1 MSSPYKK
8 LSIKKLPVPT
18 EKGTE
23 ESRFWKR
30 FKPRCSL
37 SEIAS
42 VTSIKFSPIQPF
54 DFAVTSS
61 TRVQIYS
68 TQTYKVKKTISRFND
83 IAYCGTIRN
92 DGKLLV
98 AGDATGLI
106 QVFDINSRAILRTMK
121 GHNHPVHITRFAPG
135 NTQILSCSDDKTARI
150 WDIPGQE
157 TISIFKEHQDYVRAG
172 LISNDNPHLIL
183 TGSYDQSIKLWDL
196 RTNSCTMSMS
206 HGAPVED
213 VLMFPGGGMIIS
225 AGGPTITVWDL
236 ISGGRVVRSVS
247 NHQKT
252 ITSMCFDGSSS
263 RLLTGSLDHHV
274 KIYDVQNYDVVHSI
288 EYSSPILCI
297 ALSPDDTNIVAGM
310 TCGTLSIRRRKLV
323 QKELNMSH
331 QNKQPRVGSYKYFTR
346 GQTYSGN
353 KDDFVVESKPRERLA
368 LYDRYLKKFQYS
380 NALDAALRNGTQ
392 AILTISLLQEL
403 IRRDA
408 LRQAIVGRD
417 DLSLEPLVKFL
428 IRWINEPRYTSILVD
443 VGNVIIDVYSSVIYK
458 SPLIEKLIVNLHSK
472 VKTEMNLQKEIAKII
487 GSLEMVAKGSL
498 LTDTTNYT

>member
-8 LSIKKLPVPT
+8 ISLKKFAVPT

-23 ESRFWKR
+23 ESRFWRR

-42 VTSIKFSPIQPF
+42 ITSIKFSPIQPF

-83 IAYCGTIRN
+83 IAYCGSIRN
-92 DGKLLV
+92 DAKLLV

-106 QVFDINSRAILRTMK
+106 QVFDINSRAILRTMH
-121 GHNHPVHITRFAPG
+121 GHNLPVHITRFSPG

-150 WDIPGQE
+150 WDVPGQE
-157 TISIFKEHQDYVRAG
+157 AISNLKEHQDYVRAG
-172 LISNDNPHLIL
+172 LISNDNPHLVL

-213 VLMFPGGGMIIS
+213 VLIFPGGGMIIS

-274 KIYDVQNYDVVHSI
+274 KIYDVQNYDVVHSFK
-288 EYSSPILCI
+288 YNSPILCI
-297 ALSPDDTNIVAGM
+297 ALSPDDTNIVVGM
-310 TCGTLSIRRRKLV
+310 TCGTLSIRHRKSS
-323 QKELNMSH
+323 QEELSVSH
-331 QNKQPRVGSYKYFTR
+331 PNKQPRVGSYKYFTR
-346 GQTYSGN
+346 GQTYDG
-353 KDDFVVESKPRERLA
+353 KQDDFVVESKPREHLA
-368 LYDRYLKKFQYS
+368 LYDHYLKKFQYS
-380 NALDAALRNGTQ
+380 NALDAVLRNGTR

-403 IRRDA
+403 IYRDA

-417 DLSLEPLVKFL
+417 DVSLEPLVKFL
-428 IRWINEPRYTSILVD
+428 LRWINEPKYTSILID
-443 VGNVIIDVYSSVIYK
+443 VGNVIIDVYSSVIWK
-458 SPLIEKLIVNLHSK
+458 SPLIKKLMVSLHTK
-472 VKTEMNLQKEIAKII
+472 VKMEINLQKEIAKVI
-487 GSLEMVAKGSL
+487 GSLEMVAKGSMS
-498 LTDTTNYT
+498 TATTNYT

>member
-1 MSSPYKK
+1 K
-8 LSIKKLPVPT
+8 LSIKRFAVPT

-42 VTSIKFSPIQPF
+42 VTSIKFSPIQPY
-54 DFAVTSS
+54 DFAITSS

-68 TQTYKVKKTISRFND
+68 SQTYKVKKTISRFND

-106 QVFDINSRAILRTMK
+106 QVFDINSRAILRTMQ

-157 TISIFKEHQDYVRAG
+157 AISVFEEHQDYVRAG
-172 LISNDNPHLIL
+172 LISNDNPHLVL
-183 TGSYDQSIKLWDL
+183 TGSYDQSVKLWDL
-196 RTNSCTMSMS
+196 RTNSCTMTMS

-213 VLMFPGGGMIIS
+213 VLIFPGGGMIIS
-225 AGGPTITVWDL
+225 AGPTITVWDL

-252 ITSMCFDGSSS
+252 ITSMCLDGSSS

-288 EYSSPILCI
+288 EYNSPILCI
-297 ALSPDDTNIVAGM
+297 ALSPDDTNIIVGM
-310 TCGTLSIRRRKLV
+310 TCGTLSARRRKLV
-323 QKELNMSH
+323 EKELAISH

-346 GQTYSGN
+346 GQTYDGN
-353 KDDFVVESKPRERLA
+353 QDDFIVESKPREHLA
-368 LYDRYLKKFQYS
+368 SYDRYLKRFQYS
-380 NALDAALRNGTQ
+380 NALDAALRHGTR
-392 AILTISLLQEL
+392 AVLTISLLQEL
-403 IRRDA
+403 IHRDA

-417 DLSLEPLVKFL
+417 DLSLEPLIKFV
-428 IRWINEPRYTSILVD
+428 IRWINEPKYTSILID
-443 VGNVIIDVYSSVIYK
+443 VGNVIIDAYSSVICK
-458 SPLIEKLIVNLHSK
+458 SPLIEKLMINLYDK
-472 VKTEMNLQKEIAKII
+472 VKAEMNLQKEITKFI
-487 GSLEMVAKGSL
+487 GSLEMVAKGSMS
-498 LTDTTNYT
+498 TATTNYI

>member
-30 FKPRCSL
+30 FKSRCSL

-68 TQTYKVKKTISRFND
+68 TQTYKVF
-83 IAYCGTIRN
+83 G
-92 DGKLLV
+92 
-98 AGDATGLI
+98 
-106 QVFDINSRAILRTMK
+106 INSRAILRTMQ

-150 WDIPGQE
+150 WDVPGQE
-157 TISIFKEHQDYVRAG
+157 AISIFQEHQDYVRAG
-172 LISNDNPHLIL
+172 LISNDNPHLVL

-252 ITSMCFDGSSS
+252 ITSMCFNGSST

-310 TCGTLSIRRRKLV
+310 TCGTISIRRRKLV
-323 QKELNMSH
+323 QKELSMSH

-346 GQTYSGN
+346 GQTYS
-353 KDDFVVESKPRERLA
+353 VESKPRERLA

-443 VGNVIIDVYSSVIYK
+443 VGNVIIGKDVIYK
-458 SPLIEKLIVNLHSK
+458 SPLIEKLIVNLHAK